1 MSEHPSPPPASED
14 RAEQLARDL
23 RESNFLLNQK
33 IVQLETLYQAGLNLG
48 ASLQVE
54 EIIGEFLFLA
64 VAMVDARSGFLFLK
78 GDEGEPFVPVQH
90 AGLEE
95 EQISLLCAPLLY
107 GKLTQVIGGEDPL
120 YFGPEELPPNFEGSF
135 MLVVPVGEEGFVG
148 VIDKETRQGVQAF
161 SDVDGHLLELTCRQA
176 GTALANARLYRSM
189 VEEKNLNQSIVSS
202 IANGVIST
210 NLDGMIVRVNPAVER
225 IFRDEITY
233 IGSSCPDLFELYGCP
248 AIANAIRTSLED
260 GGDRYV
266 DADDQIEKDDLRL
279 NTRISPLRNEQGEM
293 QGLVIALEDLTEQHR
308 IRSMFRQLA
317 SEQVVDLLLE
327 DDSQLALGGDM
338 RVATM
343 LFADLVGSTKLL
355 GQIGPEQMVNLLND
369 CFTRLVD
376 IIFTFN
382 GTLDKYTGDGFLA
395 VFGVPVSF
403 HDDTLRAAQSA
414 LAIREEIECF
424 NRDNQLSLGIK
435 IGISKGE
442 VGAGFIGALR
452 RMEYTVIG
460 DSVNLGA
467 RLSDR
472 ARGGEILVDSRLH
485 ETLESDFDFEYAGR
499 QRFKGIDNPIE
510 TYQLIGLPGTRPL
523 PSTEEEVSSME
534 DRSAKIDLSIPLVP
548 DMELT
553 ATQTATAVGSFMR
566 LDENKIEEVK
576 MALIE
581 ACINAIEHS
590 QSKDGRLQIDF
601 EVDDSALTIIISD
614 RGQGFNV
621 DSVRDKHQQR
631 HESGQRK
638 RGWGL
643 QLMEELMDKVDLESD
658 QNGTKITL
666 VKYR

>member
-1 MSEHPSPPPASED
+1 MSEHSPSPPASED

-78 GDEGEPFVPVQH
+78 EDEGELFAPVQH

-95 EQISLLCAPLLY
+95 VQISLLCAPLLY
-107 GKLTQVIGGEDPL
+107 EKLTQVIGGEDPL

-202 IANGVIST
+202 IANGVVST
-210 NLDGMIVRVNPAVER
+210 NLDGLIVRVNPAVER
-225 IFRDEITY
+225 IFHDEITY
-233 IGSSCPDLFELYGCP
+233 VGSSCPDLFELYGCP
-248 AIANAIRTSLED
+248 AIADAIRASLED
-260 GGDRYV
+260 GKGRDI
-266 DADDQIEKDDLRL
+266 DAEQVHKDDLRL
-279 NTRISPLRNEQGEM
+279 NARISPLRNEQGEM

-308 IRSMFRQLA
+308 IRDMFRQMA

-327 DDSQLALGGDM
+327 ADSQPALGGEL
-338 RVATM
+338 RNVTM
-343 LFADLVGSTKLL
+343 LFADLVGSTNLL
-355 GQIGPEQMVNLLND
+355 GQIGPEEMVDLLND

-376 IIFTFN
+376 IIFAFN

-395 VFGVPVSF
+395 IFGAPISF
-403 HDDTLRAAQSA
+403 PDDTHRAAQSA
-414 LAIREEIECF
+414 LAIREEMERF
-424 NRDNQLSLGIK
+424 NLDHQLSLGIK
-435 IGISKGE
+435 IGISRGE
-442 VGAGFIGALR
+442 VTAGFIGSLS

-460 DSVNLGA
+460 NSVNLGA

-485 ETLESDFDFEYAGR
+485 ERLESEYDFEYAGR
-499 QRFKGIDNPIE
+499 QRFKGIDDPIE
-510 TYQLIGLPGTRPL
+510 TYQLIGLPGTRPP
-523 PSTEEEVSSME
+523 PSAEEEVSSME
-534 DRSAKIDLSIPLVP
+534 DRSAKIDLSIPLIP

-553 ATQTATAVGSFMR
+553 ATQTATAVGSFMH

-601 EVDDSALTIIISD
+601 KVDDSALTIVISD

-621 DSVRDKHQQR
+621 NSVRDKHQQR